1 MPSVSQRGKRE
12 VEKFIQSVLVQS
24 ERMEH
29 WALGNYTQGV
39 SFSPSG
45 REVTL
50 TLTLLERKPTGSPTS
65 GSGGKAKAGRG
76 AGFGSRPGKGLRG
89 GASRGD

>member
-50 TLTLLERKPTGSPTS
+50 TLTLWERKPTGSPTS
-65 GSGGKAKAGRG
+65 GSGGKARAETG
-76 AGFGSRPGKGLRG
+76 ADSGSPPGKRQRG
-89 GASRGD
+89 GAKHGD

>member
-1 MPSVSQRGKRE
+1 MQSVSQRGKRE
-12 VEKFIQSVLVQS
+12 VEKFIQSILVQS
-24 ERMEH
+24 ETLEN

-50 TLTLLERKPTGSPTS
+50 TLTLWERKPTGSRTS

-76 AGFGSRPGKGLRG
+76 TGSGSRPGKGQRG
-89 GASRGD
+89 GVDRG